1 MNRRTIH
8 FLLSLALAIS
18 IGSCTVGGYVPQAPS
33 MPAARAALRP
43 EHRLFY
49 DALIDYGDWVLIE
62 PYGFMYRPRVD
73 FASFHPYGDGFWA
86 PSDPW
91 GWVWIS
97 AEPFGW
103 ATYHY
108 GFWTWDRFQGWVWGP
123 GVDWGPAWVTW
134 EMAGGFAGWAPIGP
148 SGGADYGAGGPGGAY
163 LFAPIERLGATDIG
177 AHAITRTELGA
188 AAASAR
194 PIDNVVERD
203 GVRYNF
209 GPDFAHVERLRG
221 APLQK
226 VRIEDAPGP
235 AAVPAPGPGRRK
247 EAPAETPAAPQIEAT
262 REAGNA
268 AAKQARELIQ
278 RGGAS
283 PARLPVARPAWVK
296 PATDAPAEAKPLRPP
311 ARKGAAPDTT
321 R

>member
-1 MNRRTIH
+1 VINRRSIS
-8 FLLSLALAIS
+8 LLFALALA
-18 IGSCTVGGYVPQAPS
+18 GATCSCAVGGYVPQTPS

-62 PYGFMYRPRVD
+62 PYGFMFRPRVN
-73 FASFHPYGDGFWA
+73 FATFHPYGDGFWA

-108 GFWTWDRFQGWVWGP
+108 GYWTWDRFQGWVWGP
-123 GVDWGPAWVTW
+123 GVDWGPAWVSW
-134 EMAGGFAGWAPIGP
+134 EIAGGFAGWAPLGP
-148 SGGADYGAGGPGGAY
+148 SGNVGYDTGIPGGAY
-163 LFAPIERLGATDIG
+163 LYAPIERLGATDMRS
-177 AHAITRTELGA
+177 HVVTRAALGPA
-188 AAASAR
+188 AGSAR
-194 PIDNVVERD
+194 PLDNVVERE

-209 GPDFAHVERLRG
+209 GPDFALVERARG
-221 APLQK
+221 GQLLPK
-226 VRIEDAPGP
+226 VKIEDALGP
-235 AAVPAPGPGRRK
+235 VVGDGRRK
-247 EAPAETPAAPQIEAT
+247 ETPVEPPAGSQIGAT
-262 REAGNA
+262 REAATA
-268 AAKQARELIQ
+268 AARQARELIQ

-283 PARLPVARPAWVK
+283 PARLTVPRPALK
-296 PATDAPAEAKPLRPP
+296 AEETDPGVAKRRAAPG
-311 ARKGAAPDTT
+311 RKGAAADST

>member
-1 MNRRTIH
+1 MNRPTLR
-8 FLLSLALAIS
+8 FLLAPALAVA
-18 IGSCTVGGYVPQAPS
+18 IGSCAVGGYVPQAPS

-62 PYGFMYRPRVD
+62 PYGFMFRPRVD
-73 FASFHPYGDGFWA
+73 FATFQPYGDGFWA
-86 PSDPW
+86 ASDPW

-134 EMAGGFAGWAPIGP
+134 EMAGGFAGWAPLGP
-148 SGGADYGAGGPGGAY
+148 SGGGSPRDAY
-163 LFAPIERLGATDIG
+163 LFAPIERLGATDIR
-177 AHAITRTELGA
+177 AHAVTRADLGA
-188 AAASAR
+188 AAEGAR
-194 PIDNVVERD
+194 PIDSVVERE

-209 GPDFAHVERLRG
+209 GPDFATVERVRG
-221 APLQK
+221 GPLPK
-226 VRIEDAPGP
+226 VKIEDAIGP
-235 AAVPAPGPGRRK
+235 TAGAAPGRRK
-247 EAPAETPAAPQIEAT
+247 DAAAETQGATQIEAT

-283 PARLPVARPAWVK
+283 PSRLPVTRPAGIK
-296 PATDAPAEAKPLRPP
+296 PAPDAPAEAKPLRPP